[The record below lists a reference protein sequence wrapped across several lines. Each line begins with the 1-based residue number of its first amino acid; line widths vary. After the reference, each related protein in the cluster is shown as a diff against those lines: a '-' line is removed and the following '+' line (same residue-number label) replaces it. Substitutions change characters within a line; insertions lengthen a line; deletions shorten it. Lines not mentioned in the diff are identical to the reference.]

1 MQALIFWER
10 VPPVSPGAT
19 ICRPRC
25 GLRHSTITACPTNY
39 DIVRGTN
46 MRSKLLICLVSI
58 CLLFAACGKGSGNS
72 EEITGPGSGAE
83 IVEITLSGSGM
94 RPDFGVNSYNIT
106 FRRDGTAESRES
118 RDGPDMP
125 GKVNKLQR
133 AMITPEQF
141 KALADTVTANGFFA
155 ITGPDPAVADASEK
169 IIVVTDKGKQTV
181 SVLGRNNGGLDA
193 TVRAIRHLKDQLE
206 WEDAPAK

>member
-1 MQALIFWER
+1 
-10 VPPVSPGAT
+10 
-19 ICRPRC
+19 
-25 GLRHSTITACPTNY
+25 
-39 DIVRGTN
+39 
-46 MRSKLLICLVSI
+46 MRSKLLICLVSS

-72 EEITGPGSGAE
+72 EEITGSGSGAE

-94 RPDFGVNSYNIT
+94 RPDFGVDSYNIT

-133 AMITPEQF
+133 ATITPEQF

-169 IIVVTDKGKQTV
+169 IIVVTDKGRQTV